1 MRLTAWWRALDP
13 RWQRWLMI
21 GGVMMVLIAGVYPF
35 LSQDHPPHRS
45 GRDETIKQILTD
57 QDPRALGFD
66 GLMAEL
72 KTLRAQ
78 FETTRRDLEQLQ
90 TGQPTS
96 LQENLRRQQSD
107 LQGAVNE
114 LRELREV
121 VRRLEHPTPKPE
133 ASPLPKL
140 DVPPPAKPPVTPLS
154 SPATPQS
161 PPAPPA
167 GKALFPGTLQE
178 SIHAC
183 HLPHRRGS
191 VDGRVQSVARG
202 RRRFQLSA
210 GSVRR
215 PLPVGPGGL
224 SGHQHHRPSGQRRR
238 QACYPSEPGIPG
250 SNFGGPVAR

>member
-21 GGVMMVLIAGVYPF
+21 GGVTVALSAGVYPF
-35 LSQDHPPHRS
+35 LSQDNPPQRG

-78 FETTRRDLEQLQ
+78 VETTRRDLEQIQ

-133 ASPLPKL
+133 ASPPPKP
-140 DVPPPAKPPVTPLS
+140 DVPPPAKPPATPLS
-154 SPATPQS
+154 PPATS
-161 PPAPPA
+161 IAPGAP
-167 GKALFPGTLQE
+167 GKALPPATRPPTTPDTLFTPPGFPGQNALPAPGSLAGATPALPAATTVPKIRVVQE
-178 SIHAC
+178 ETPA
-183 HLPHRRGS
+183 
-191 VDGRVQSVARG
+191 AT
-202 RRRFQLSA
+202 A
-210 GSVRR
+210 T
-215 PLPVGPGGL
+215 
-224 SGHQHHRPSGQRRR
+224 RR
-238 QACYPSEPGIPG
+238 QATDPRHRVHASRRAVYAPIL
-250 SNFGGPVAR
+250 